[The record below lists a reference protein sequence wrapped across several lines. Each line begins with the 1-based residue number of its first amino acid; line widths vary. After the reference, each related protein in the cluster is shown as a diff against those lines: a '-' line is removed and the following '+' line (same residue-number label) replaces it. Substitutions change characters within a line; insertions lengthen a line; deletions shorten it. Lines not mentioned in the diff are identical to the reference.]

1 MPISLKRKNASGV
14 KEGDFRE
21 QFKSL
26 VAAVGGDA
34 SDENFIK
41 WLVARDGWGGEGRR
55 WGQPAGG
62 AEEEAVKDGM
72 RLPHILLERLGVYSS
87 VAGRGTGKGK
97 WVWHPQRT
105 AHPYYKKHTDA
116 IKARVI
122 ETDART
128 KYPTHEEKRKAFL
141 TIEGLVLH
149 ELPAVASDALTAE
162 HQDELGEEGGGAA
175 VAEAAKGKGKA
186 VSASEDPTG
195 KGKAVAASEDKG
207 PTDEKEDGS
216 ADESEVELY
225 EVGDRVVLYCVVES
239 LVSDP
244 RIKKSPRGFTMR
256 RGSHLPGCAWPS
268 KDDLPFENA
277 PMLLSAWQNGMNQ
290 AFVGTEMAI
299 GKSLK
304 GNDKMAGLGGIGA
317 RPLSDIEDKVYAF
330 GAKSKWSL
338 VLPYSHLRPI
348 DEGRL
353 DKVYECAQPDKGDSP
368 SGSQGSG

>member
-41 WLVARDGWGGEGRR
+41 GGGGGNPRGEPKKKLSKTGMLHFNADFTRILVERVTNGWFD
-55 WGQPAGG
+55 P
-62 AEEEAVKDGM
+62 
-72 RLPHILLERLGVYSS
+72 ILNVTEQ
-87 VAGRGTGKGK
+87 GK

-162 HQDELGEEGGGAA
+162 HQDELGGQREGEEGGGAA

-244 RIKKSPRGFTMR
+244 RIKKSPRG
-256 RGSHLPGCAWPS
+256 HLPGCAWPS